1 MSFVWTCI
9 GWNEHIWCPSVI
21 TPNSINIQQ
30 PKPAGAVIPAS
41 RSSEINP
48 PGHTSLWCSSCCY
61 SYRTQ
66 TVITGSTWF
75 APSCPEIT
83 YICILAHSVWCMTN
97 QRCKQKNCARYWT
110 RLHGSEH
117 TQLQCRCACLL
128 IEQKLKHKPMKEGE
142 RDAVVKNTQDEVMC
156 HHS

>member
-1 MSFVWTCI
+1 MLFFFSWRTFLVRFSEVFSNVLCNPLWFSKCLLCELVLAEMSTFDARLSSHQTA
-9 GWNEHIWCPSVI
+9 
-21 TPNSINIQQ
+21 INIQQ

-117 TQLQCRCACLL
+117 TRAFLSNR
-128 IEQKLKHKPMKEGE
+128 
-142 RDAVVKNTQDEVMC
+142 N
-156 HHS
+156 